1 MDLYKIIKD
10 NREHLKENTIRTYV
24 LNIKRLNGGTIP
36 EDVKFMENIKN
47 IREKIAEM
55 KLSTRRNMITSV
67 MVVLSAIDGEKYLNL
82 REEYRKELAKLNTEY
97 EIHLMEHQKT
107 LKEEENWTSIADL
120 HIVLKSYM
128 TQIRKLN
135 LHKDIEQ
142 IADKVLLQKA
152 LVAGLYLLFGKNDGP
167 RRLEYAGM
175 KIIQDRDDI
184 KPNINYLLVL
194 SKRTKY
200 FIFQDYKTSGKYGK
214 LEKSVPNKLN
224 TIINIWLKHNKTD
237 NFLIN
242 QRGGAMTSN
251 TLGKFITL
259 TFAPLKKNI
268 TLNLLRHIFITSNVD
283 LDKVKN
289 NKELAKNMAHDVGT
303 QETYVKV

>member
-1 MDLYKIIKD
+1 
-10 NREHLKENTIRTYV
+10 
-24 LNIKRLNGGTIP
+24 
-36 EDVKFMENIKN
+36 
-47 IREKIAEM
+47 
-55 KLSTRRNMITSV
+55 

-97 EIHLMEHQKT
+97 EIHLMEHQKS
-107 LKEEENWTSIADL
+107 LKEEKNWTSIADL
-120 HIVLKSYM
+120 HVVLKSYM
-128 TQIRKLN
+128 TQIRKLG
-135 LHKDIEQ
+135 LHKDTEQ
-142 IADKVLLQKA
+142 IPDKLLLQKA

-175 KIIQDRDDI
+175 KIIHDRSDI

-200 FIFQDYKTSGKYGK
+200 FIFQDYKTASKYGK
-214 LEKSVPNKLN
+214 LEKLVPNKLN

-237 NFLIN
+237 DFLIN
-242 QRGGAMTSN
+242 QKNGPMNSN

-259 TFAPLKKNI
+259 TFSPLKKNI
-268 TLNLLRHIFITSNVD
+268 TLNLLRHIFITSKVD